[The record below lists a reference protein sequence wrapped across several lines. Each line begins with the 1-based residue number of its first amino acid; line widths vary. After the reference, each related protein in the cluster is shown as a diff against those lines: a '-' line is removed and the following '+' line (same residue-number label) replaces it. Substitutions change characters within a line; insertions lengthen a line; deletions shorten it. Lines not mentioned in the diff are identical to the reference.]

1 MTSTIR
7 AVFFDVG
14 GTLAKPYP
22 SVGAVMSRVLARHN
36 LDVTAERLNE
46 AMEAFS
52 GYYAKVYDD
61 DESLWSED
69 DRQRQMWM
77 DGYSLV
83 LQRAG
88 VTENL
93 EELVTAIYYEF
104 DNPECWRFFDDVVD
118 TFAWLK
124 ERGYL
129 VALISNWGKGL
140 GELMEGMGLGGY
152 IDTIVASAD
161 VGTHKPKPA
170 MFYLALERLGVAPEE
185 AIHIGDHAT
194 ADVRGAAAVG
204 ITPILVQHGGIPPW
218 DPTVGVADDGVQT
231 ITSIPQVIDLLKS
244 GQLG

>member
-1 MTSTIR
+1 MTSKIR

-22 SVGAVMSRVLARHN
+22 SVGTVMSRVLERHD
-36 LDVTAERLNE
+36 LDVPAATLDD

-83 LQRAG
+83 LERAG

-104 DNPECWRFFDDVVD
+104 DNPECWRFFDGVVE

-124 ERGYL
+124 ERGYGI
-129 VALISNWGKGL
+129 ALISNWGKGL
-140 GELMEGMGLGGY
+140 EELMNGMGLGEY
-152 IDTIVASAD
+152 IDTVVASAD

-170 MFYLALERLGVAPEE
+170 MFYIALERLGVAPEE
-185 AIHIGDHAT
+185 SIHIGDHAT

-218 DPTVGVADDGVQT
+218 DPTVGVADDGVHT
-231 ITSIPQVIDLLKS
+231 ITAIPQVIELLES